1 MTAWFNLHPF
11 TAMDHHPSPFIIQ
24 CRLVKAESLEALTQG
39 NALCD
44 KNYDSSSPVRAQAY
58 ALTGLKEHFVP
69 YGRALPYSVAFAL
82 AGLELN

>member
-24 CRLVKAESLEALTQG
+24 CRFVKAESLEALAQG
-39 NALCD
+39 NALSD
-44 KNYDSSSPVRAQAY
+44 KNCDSSSPVRAQA
-58 ALTGLKEHFVP
+58 
-69 YGRALPYSVAFAL
+69 FAL